1 MKKAAAVFLAL
12 FLVTGASP
20 ATAGDDLPSVQQTVR
35 RIQEVYAG
43 YCCFRAKFDQLT
55 VNVSMDLKDRFK
67 GTMYVRKPGHIALD
81 VDWPEKH
88 KIVIKGRSYTVFFP
102 DDGNAARGEI
112 PPEINVEH
120 FFGFFANIG
129 NLDRNFLI
137 EFPPKDRDEAE
148 NLLFLELTDKNNP
161 SSTYRILLGADR
173 SLYTIRRA
181 IIYDALGNYN
191 RYDLSDITFLN
202 SIPDAHFK
210 VAPGPAEMISPSNTG
225 KSEERVKQ

>member
-1 MKKAAAVFLAL
+1 MKKAAAVL
-12 FLVTGASP
+12 FVLLLVISGSP
-20 ATAGDDLPSVQQTVR
+20 AKAGNNLPSVDQTVR

-43 YCCFRAKFDQLT
+43 YCCFQATFDQLT

-81 VDWPEKH
+81 VDWPEKQ
-88 KIVIKGRSYTVFFP
+88 KVVIKGRSYTVFFP

-129 NLDRNFLI
+129 NLDRNFVI
-137 EFPPKDRDEAE
+137 EFPAKAQDEAE
-148 NLLFLELTDKNNP
+148 NLLFLELTDKKNP
-161 SSTYRILLGADR
+161 ASTYRILLGADR
-173 SLYTIRRA
+173 SHYTIRRA

-191 RYDLSDITFLN
+191 RFDLSDITFLN
-202 SIPDAHFK
+202 SIPDSRFK
-210 VAPGPAEMISPSNTG
+210 VAPGPAEMIIPSNTR
-225 KSEERVKQ
+225 KSKERGTK